1 MRCCLIAAPYFSVFA
16 RVFLFEKHL
25 RPVTGGV
32 FIGKAVA
39 ASVGFEVHFPLKAG
53 FVGGVFDV
61 AFTGDD
67 ISLFGLEKGAY
78 VMNRLTVVI
87 ILTGQ

>member
-1 MRCCLIAAPYFSVFA
+1 M
-16 RVFLFEKHL
+16 
-25 RPVTGGV
+25 TGGV
-32 FIGKAVA
+32 FVGEAVA
-39 ASVGFEVHFPLKAG
+39 ASVGFEAHFPLKAG

-61 AFTGDD
+61 AFTGDN
-67 ISLFGLEKGAY
+67 ISLFGLEKGAD